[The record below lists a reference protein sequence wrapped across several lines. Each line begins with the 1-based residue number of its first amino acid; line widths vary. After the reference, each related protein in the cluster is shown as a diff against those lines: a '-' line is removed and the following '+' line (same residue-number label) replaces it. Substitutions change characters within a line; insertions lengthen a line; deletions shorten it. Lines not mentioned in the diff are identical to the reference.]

1 MKKKRFLRL
10 SIVSII
16 ILSLGALLFIGGSI
30 YIVVY
35 PFTTDEVFIYGIPR
49 QLYCVFSIILAF
61 FVGIPIFCYEALEF
75 YAGAICLDNEGIRSK
90 GDILGKARKIQYP
103 AFVPY
108 TEIKSIDIV
117 NKDGISTINA
127 KIFIDAT
134 GDGDLAVEAG
144 IPFTLGRESDNAT
157 QPLTMNMKVYGV
169 DTSKLKK
176 TVLQNPK
183 KFPRLNR
190 DIEVMKKVEALS
202 FVGFEEEFKRA
213 KELGEITIPREDVL
227 FFETSTPGEYI
238 INTTRIINENGA
250 SALGLTNAEIIGR
263 KQCEELYKFLIK
275 YVPGFENSKIAYT
288 GPSVGVRGSRQIQGV
303 YKLTGEDLLEQKRF
317 NSVIA
322 HSGYPIDIHNPKGE
336 GTLSVHVNKQ
346 EESKEAKFDRS
357 TFDSYYSIPYEIMI
371 TKEIQNLI
379 VTGRCVS
386 ASFEAQA
393 AIRTTPTMT
402 ALGQAAGTA
411 AALAIQTNQSVNKID
426 IKNLQNLL
434 IAQGSYIEKK

>member
-1 MKKKRFLRL
+1 M
-10 SIVSII
+10 
-16 ILSLGALLFIGGSI
+16 
-30 YIVVY
+30 
-35 PFTTDEVFIYGIPR
+35 
-49 QLYCVFSIILAF
+49 
-61 FVGIPIFCYEALEF
+61 
-75 YAGAICLDNEGIRSK
+75 
-90 GDILGKARKIQYP
+90 
-103 AFVPY
+103 
-108 TEIKSIDIV
+108 
-117 NKDGISTINA
+117 
-127 KIFIDAT
+127 
-134 GDGDLAVEAG
+134 
-144 IPFTLGRESDNAT
+144 
-157 QPLTMNMKVYGV
+157 
-169 DTSKLKK
+169 
-176 TVLQNPK
+176 
-183 KFPRLNR
+183 
-190 DIEVMKKVEALS
+190 
-202 FVGFEEEFKRA
+202 
-213 KELGEITIPREDVL
+213 
-227 FFETSTPGEYI
+227 
-238 INTTRIINENGA
+238 
-250 SALGLTNAEIIGR
+250 
-263 KQCEELYKFLIK
+263 
-275 YVPGFENSKIAYT
+275 
-288 GPSVGVRGSRQIQGV
+288 
-303 YKLTGEDLLEQKRF
+303 EQKRF